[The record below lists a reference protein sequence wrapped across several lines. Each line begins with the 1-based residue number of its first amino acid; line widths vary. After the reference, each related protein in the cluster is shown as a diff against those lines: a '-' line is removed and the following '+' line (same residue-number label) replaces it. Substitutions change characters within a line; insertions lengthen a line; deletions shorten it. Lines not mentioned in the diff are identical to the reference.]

1 MLFLLVA
8 FSAIATERRAESQG
22 PQSRAPEAGKSAAE
36 HEGDAHRLVE
46 LLGHQTYQSRS
57 RARRELIQR
66 GPSEAV
72 RSALATGLRS
82 NSLEIRQASW
92 QLLQQFEW
100 QEFDQELDRLASPS
114 VSPDEIRLTGWRE
127 FSAIAGEDQWSR
139 RLYGRIVRRHHA
151 LIRAAIRSPGNSA
164 YQRRL
169 EMCTDPYRLDT
180 TDAVGWALLLFSDSL
195 EVASRRPDLSASIL
209 NSLTHSG
216 LGPLRVSG
224 GDRLVIQRLIA
235 NWLSTHPKAG
245 HARDRMMVAMRY
257 ECNFQASQ
265 LSRQTLA
272 DESATASAL
281 ATAMLCACV
290 LQHDDLVQQLS
301 RRLDDDRTAHVW
313 QLIASRKTKIRT
325 QVRDVALA
333 LLLHKD
339 GLDPRQFGF
348 VELQADPL
356 LLFRDHSLGF
366 ADESSRQDSH
376 QQARAKLGI

>member
-8 FSAIATERRAESQG
+8 FSTIATERRAESQG

-100 QEFDQELDRLASPS
+100 QEFDRELERLTSPD
-114 VSPDEIRLTGWRE
+114 VSPDDIRLTGWRE
-127 FSAIAGEDQWSR
+127 FSAIAGDDQWSR
-139 RLYGRIVRRHHA
+139 RLYGRIVRGHHA
-151 LIRAAIRSPGNSA
+151 TVRKLIRNRNADC
-164 YQRRL
+164 QRRWDD
-169 EMCTDPYRLDT
+169 DPYRLAT
-180 TDAVGWALLLFSDSL
+180 SDAVGWALLLFSDSM
-195 EVASRRPDLSASIL
+195 EIAPSRPDLSASIL
-209 NSLTHSG
+209 NALNHSG
-216 LGPLRVSG
+216 LGPLRVSA
-224 GDRLVIQRLIA
+224 GDRLVIQRLVD
-235 NWLSTHPKAG
+235 NWLSIHPRAG
-245 HARDRMMVAMRY
+245 NERDRLMVAMRY
-257 ECNFQASQ
+257 ECNLQAGQ
-265 LSRQTLA
+265 LCRQTLA
-272 DESATASAL
+272 DESATAAAL
-281 ATAMLCACV
+281 VTAMLCGCV
-290 LQHDDLVQQLS
+290 LHHDDLGPHLS
-301 RRLDDDRTAHVW
+301 RRLNDDRTAHIW

-333 LLLHKD
+333 LLLHQE
-339 GLDPRQFGF
+339 GIDPRQFGF

-366 ADESSRQDSH
+366 ADERSRQAAH
-376 QQARAKLGI
+376 EKGRARLGI